1 MGNRQHKNRGL
12 YQQKRDAGEQNH
24 KKEERWLVA

>member
-1 MGNRQHKNRGL
+1 MGDWQHQNRGL
-12 YQQKRDAGEQNH
+12 YQQKGDTGKQNH